1 MAGLVQKFKQ
11 MWTPPEDEY
20 DYDFEE
26 MDMDDEEVMDEIS
39 SSSYEEE
46 EAYQEPQRESRRS
59 SAPQSGNKVVNI
71 HAAAQLH
78 QHGCGLLVLQH
89 SRRPVH
95 LLDRNLSVI
104 GERI

>member
-59 SAPQSGNKVVNI
+59 SAPQSGNKVVETFTPPPSFRWFS
-71 HAAAQLH
+71 L
-78 QHGCGLLVLQH
+78 
-89 SRRPVH
+89 SRSVSVTRPVPW
-95 LLDRNLSVI
+95 RMSC
-104 GERI
+104 

>member
-39 SSSYEEE
+39 SSSYEGKKLIRSL
-46 EAYQEPQRESRRS
+46 REN
-59 SAPQSGNKVVNI
+59 PDG
-71 HAAAQLH
+71 AA
-78 QHGCGLLVLQH
+78 LLSLAI
-89 SRRPVH
+89 R
-95 LLDRNLSVI
+95 L
-104 GERI
+104 

>member
-46 EAYQEPQRESRRS
+46 EAYQSLREN
-59 SAPQSGNKVVNI
+59 PDG
-71 HAAAQLH
+71 AA
-78 QHGCGLLVLQH
+78 LLSLAI
-89 SRRPVH
+89 R
-95 LLDRNLSVI
+95 L
-104 GERI
+104 